1 MRWSK
6 IRQIQN
12 RCRYGLFIALV
23 ATLLAC
29 GPTVQSQLPRDA
41 QLPASIALLPSDY
54 SIDIP
59 RERVNLVR
67 QAVINELRNHNFLV
81 LDDGAVNSL
90 CSTPAC
96 PERSQLSQRYLVDG
110 FATLNLKSF
119 SRNNFVAGYYNQL
132 SGELLIS
139 DRAGKTLISV
149 EDTQNEEGGLLLQS
163 GQIFQAIISS
173 VKNTGDSVFD
183 KLSDKFA
190 RTIVEQLPQ
199 PATSLNP
206 VSQEGITVAL
216 SSATA
221 TWSSPTTYTICAR
234 GTPHS
239 FAYLVTGKTKTS
251 LREGAPGTYCENFSP
266 LVSDDPA
273 QSEAIELRSA
283 FGTSI
288 RQEIAIPA
296 KRPCDMKDRVSTGNS
311 AITVACTQ
319 VGSSGG
325 TEKGC
330 SSNISPCK
338 AERIVLF
345 KASGPSG
352 PFEKIGESASPSA
365 PLPPGAANIQV
376 ITIGPGGIA
385 SLPAPVAVN

>member
-1 MRWSK
+1 MRCPK
-6 IRQIQN
+6 IQSLLAPSPYR
-12 RCRYGLFIALV
+12 LLAVLV
-23 ATLLAC
+23 VSLLAC
-29 GPTVQSQLPRDA
+29 GPTVTSQIPQGT

-67 QAVINELRNHNFLV
+67 QAVINELRNQNFLV

-90 CSTPAC
+90 CSSPAC

-110 FATLNLKSF
+110 FATLDLRSF

-132 SGELLIS
+132 SGELSIV
-139 DRAGKTLISV
+139 DRAGKSLISV

-183 KLSDKFA
+183 KLADKFA
-190 RTIVEQLPQ
+190 KTIVEQLPP
-199 PATSLNP
+199 PATSLNAT
-206 VSQEGITVAL
+206 SQEGITVAL

-221 TWSSPTTYTICAR
+221 TWSSPTSYTICAR

-251 LREGAPGTYCENFSP
+251 LREGAPGAYCENFSS

-273 QSEAIELRSA
+273 HSEAIELRSA
-283 FGTSI
+283 FGTSV

-296 KRPCDMKDRVSTGNS
+296 QRPCDMKNRVSTENKTV
-311 AITVACTQ
+311 TVACTH
-319 VGSSGG
+319 VGASGG
-325 TEKGC
+325 SGTGC
-330 SSNISPCK
+330 SSDISPCK

-345 KASGPSG
+345 KAFGPTG
-352 PFEKIGESASPSA
+352 PFEKVGESASPSA
-365 PLPPGAANIQV
+365 PVPQGAANIQV
-376 ITIGPGGIA
+376 ITIGPGGVP
-385 SLPAPVAVN
+385 SLPAPVTVN